1 MKNLDTIAQEYF
13 ERPIDE
19 LTDAEV
25 YAVLLHYIKHR
36 TKEMPFNQ
44 SKKKLYYI
52 SAEFLLGKLLTTNL
66 INLGLYD
73 EVKEA
78 LDKHG
83 RSLAEIE
90 DAEVEPSL
98 GNGGLGRLAA
108 CFMDSIASLGI
119 DGDGVGLNYHF
130 GLFRQFFRNNQ
141 QRYEPDEWLNHS
153 NWLTRTSTH
162 YNVPFGRYTVQS
174 SMYEIDVIG
183 YNKQHRNRIRLFD
196 LDSVDPMIIQDGSIA
211 FDKNDVMRNLTL
223 FLYPDDSDH
232 AGKVLRVYQQYFMV
246 SNAAQLII
254 DEALS
259 RGSNLHDLAD
269 YAVIQINDTH
279 PTLVIPE
286 MIRLLNRVH
295 HLDFDE
301 SIQIVQ
307 NMLAFTNHT
316 ILAEALE
323 TWPMSDLYEVCPD
336 MADIIRALDS
346 RMKEKF
352 PDNKAVAIIDN
363 YDVAHM
369 ANMAIHFGF
378 SINGVSKLHT
388 EILKDSELKPFYD
401 LYPEKFNNKTN
412 GITFRRWLTAA
423 NPELS
428 HLLDE
433 MIGTDWHKDGDLTA
447 LKQYQDDETV
457 LSQLQ
462 QVKLDNKR
470 RLADHLKRTQNL
482 YIHEHA
488 IIDVQIKR
496 IHEYKRQQMLALYL
510 IYKYLDIKRGNK
522 PKTPITVIFGG
533 KAAPAYVIARDII
546 HMILTLSQV
555 IDNDPEVSPYLQV
568 FFIENYNVTEAEYL
582 IPAADLSEQISLAS
596 KEASGTSNMKFM
608 LNGAVTIC
616 TLDGANVEIAEL
628 AGPDNIY
635 TFGQSSETIVD
646 LYATNGYHPSD
657 YYNNPTIK
665 QLVDFIVSSQMKQF
679 GVADRL
685 ERLYNDIKGKDYFM
699 ALIDLEEFIRV
710 KEQVYQD
717 YEDHQAWTK
726 RSLMNIA
733 SAGHFSSDRTI
744 NEYNND
750 IWHLETHE

>member
-13 ERPIDE
+13 ERPIDK

-25 YAVLLHYIKHR
+25 YAVLLQYIKHL
-36 TKEMPFNQ
+36 TKEMPLNQ
-44 SKKKLYYI
+44 GKRKLYYI
-52 SAEFLLGKLLTTNL
+52 SAEFLLGKLLSTNL
-66 INLGLYD
+66 INLGVYE
-73 EVKEA
+73 EVKKELA
-78 LDKHG
+78 QHG

-90 DAEVEPSL
+90 EAEVEPSL

-108 CFMDSIASLGI
+108 CFMDSIASLGLN
-119 DGDGVGLNYHF
+119 GDGVGLNYHF
-130 GLFRQFFRNNQ
+130 GLFRQYFRNNQ
-141 QRYEPDEWLNHS
+141 QRYEPDEWLNHP

-162 YNVPFGRYTVQS
+162 YQVPFGRYTVES
-174 SMYEIDVIG
+174 AMYEIDVIG
-183 YNKQHRNRIRLFD
+183 YDKKHRNRIRLFD
-196 LDSVDPMIIQDGSIA
+196 LDSIDPMIIQDGSIA
-211 FDKNDVMRNLTL
+211 FDKNDIKRNLTL

-254 DEALS
+254 DEAIA

-286 MIRLLNRVH
+286 MVRLLTRVH

-301 SIQIVQ
+301 AVAIVQ
-307 NMLAFTNHT
+307 QMLAFTNHT

-323 TWPMSDLYEVCPD
+323 TWTMTDLHEVCPD
-336 MADIIRALDS
+336 VADIIRALDAK
-346 RMKEKF
+346 MKAQF
-352 PDNKAVAIIDN
+352 PDQPEVAIIDN

-369 ANMAIHFGF
+369 AHMAIHFGF

-388 EILKDSELKPFYD
+388 EILKDSELKPFYA

-412 GITFRRWLTAA
+412 GITFRRWLTAS

-433 MIGTDWHKDGDLTA
+433 TIGTDWHKDSDLTA
-447 LKQYQDDETV
+447 FLKYHDDEDVLARLQDIKQANKQRLAKHLKQ
-457 LSQLQ
+457 
-462 QVKLDNKR
+462 
-470 RLADHLKRTQNL
+470 TQNL
-482 YIHEHA
+482 YIHEQA

-510 IYKYLDIKRGNK
+510 IYKYMEIKRGNK

-546 HMILTLSQV
+546 HLILTLSQV
-555 IDNDPEVSPYLQV
+555 IANDPEVSPYLQV

-628 AGPDNIY
+628 VGDENIY
-635 TFGQSSETIVD
+635 TFGQASETIVN
-646 LYATNGYHPSD
+646 LYQTNGYQPSE
-657 YYNNPTIK
+657 YYNRPAIRP
-665 QLVDFIVSSQMKQF
+665 LVDFIVSSQMKQF

-699 ALIDLEEFIRV
+699 ALIDLEAFIAV

-717 YEDHQAWTK
+717 YEDQKTWTQ
-726 RSLMNIA
+726 RSLVNIA
-733 SAGHFSSDRTI
+733 EAGHFSSDRTI
-744 NEYNND
+744 AEYNQD
-750 IWHLETHE
+750 IWHLEAED

>member
-1 MKNLDTIAQEYF
+1 MENLDTIAQAYF
-13 ERPIDE
+13 ERSIDE

-25 YAVLLHYIKHR
+25 YAVLLQYIKRR
-36 TKEMPFNQ
+36 TKEMPLNQ
-44 SKKKLYYI
+44 SKRKLYYI

-66 INLGLYD
+66 INLGAYD
-73 EVKEA
+73 EIKEELA
-78 LDKHG
+78 NHG
-83 RSLAEIE
+83 RSLADIE

-108 CFMDSIASLGI
+108 CFMDSIASLGLN
-119 DGDGVGLNYHF
+119 GDGVGLNYHF

-141 QRYEPDEWLNHS
+141 QRYEPDEWLNHP

-162 YNVPFGRYTVQS
+162 YNIPFGRYTVQS
-174 SMYEIDVIG
+174 AMYEIDVIG
-183 YNKQHRNRIRLFD
+183 YDKRHRNRIRLFD

-211 FDKNDVMRNLTL
+211 FDKNDVMHNLTL

-254 DEALS
+254 DEAIA

-301 SIQIVQ
+301 SIRIVQ
-307 NMLAFTNHT
+307 KMLAFTNHT

-323 TWPMSDLYEVCPD
+323 TWTMTDLYEVCPD
-336 MADIIRALDS
+336 VADIIRALDAK
-346 RMKEKF
+346 MKEKF
-352 PDNKAVAIIDN
+352 PDNEAVAIIDN

-369 ANMAIHFGF
+369 AHMAIHFGF

-388 EILKDSELKPFYD
+388 EILKDSELKPFYEI
-401 LYPEKFNNKTN
+401 YPEKFNNKTN
-412 GITFRRWLTAA
+412 GITFRRWLTAS

-433 MIGTDWHKDGDLTA
+433 TIGTEWHKDGDLTA
-447 LKQYQDDETV
+447 LTAYKEDDVVLERLYTIKQ
-457 LSQLQ
+457 
-462 QVKLDNKR
+462 DNKR
-470 RLADHLKRTQNL
+470 RLAEHLKRTQNL

-510 IYKYLDIKRGNK
+510 IHKYMDIKQGNK
-522 PKTPITVIFGG
+522 PETPVTVIFGG

-555 IDNDPEVSPYLQV
+555 IANDPEVSPYLQV
-568 FFIENYNVTEAEYL
+568 FFVENYNVTEAEYL

-628 AGPDNIY
+628 AGEDNIY
-635 TFGQSSETIVD
+635 TFGQASETIVD
-646 LYATNGYHPSD
+646 LYATNGYHPEE
-657 YYNNPTIK
+657 YYNRPTI
-665 QLVDFIVSSQMKQF
+665 QPLVDFIVSSQMKQY
-679 GVADRL
+679 GVSDRL

-699 ALIDLEEFIRV
+699 ALIDLEEFITV
-710 KEQVYQD
+710 KEQVYKD
-717 YEDHQAWTK
+717 YEDHQAWAK

-733 SAGHFSSDRTI
+733 KAGHFSSDRTI
-744 NEYNND
+744 NEYNDD
-750 IWHLETHE
+750 IWHLEKQD